1 MREIASHPGV
11 QPCLGIAGIDLI
23 GDSPDLRDAGGV
35 CPSFNELGGVRR
47 LDRSLDALAEESLR

>member
-1 MREIASHPGV
+1 V

-47 LDRSLDALAEESLR
+47 LDRSLDPLAEESLR

>member
-1 MREIASHPGV
+1 V